1 MAILFG
7 RTLSAMLPPPD
18 DLVHELEARLAAL
31 QQTANHRQRK
41 TALGPCDTV
50 FRSSDADALI
60 SFASNDYLGLAN
72 HPGLTEAAKA
82 GADKWGVGAGASH
95 LVGGHALAHDRLERC
110 LATFT
115 GFPACLVFSTG
126 YLANLA
132 VPPALLG
139 RGDVIFADKLNH
151 ASLVDAALLSRATL
165 VRYPHLDLAALE
177 RQLRHATTGRKM
189 IVSDAV
195 FSMDGDVAP
204 LHALLELAERYDAWL
219 LVDDAHGFG
228 LLGPDGR
235 GSLAE
240 LGLMSPR
247 LILMATLGKAAGVA
261 GAFVAA
267 SSTVVEWLIQKAR
280 PYIFTTASPPLL
292 AETVL
297 RALELVQTGSDR
309 RASLARN
316 IEHLRSALHLQKFI
330 LLPSRTAIQPVVI
343 GSDEDALA
351 AAAILQTR
359 GLYVPAI
366 RPPTVPRGTARLRI
380 SLSAR
385 HTPQDLDRLAEAI
398 HEAERARA

>member
-1 MAILFG
+1 
-7 RTLSAMLPPPD
+7 MLPPPD
-18 DLVHELEARLAAL
+18 DVVHELEARLAAL
-31 QQTANHRQRK
+31 QQTANHRQRR
-41 TALGPCDTV
+41 TALGPCGTV
-50 FRSSDADALI
+50 FYSSGKDKQR

-95 LVGGHALAHDRLERC
+95 LVGGHALAHDRLEQR

-139 RGDVIFADKLNH
+139 RGDTLFADKLNH
-151 ASLVDAALLSRATL
+151 ASLVDAALLSRAKL
-165 VRYPHLDLAALE
+165 VRYPHLDLVTLE
-177 RQLRHATTGRKM
+177 RQLRSTTTGRKM
-189 IVSDAV
+189 IASDAV
-195 FSMDGDVAP
+195 FSMDGDIAP
-204 LHALLELAERYDAWL
+204 LHALLDLAERYDAWL

-240 LGLMSPR
+240 HGLISPR
-247 LILMATLGKAAGVA
+247 LILMATLGKAVGVS

-267 SSTVVEWLIQKAR
+267 SSTVVDWLIQKAR
-280 PYIFTTASPPLL
+280 PYIFTTASPPLV
-292 AETVL
+292 AEAVL
-297 RALELVQTGSDR
+297 TALDLVEAGNDR
-309 RASLARN
+309 RARLVRN
-316 IEHLRSALHLQKFI
+316 IEHLRDALHLHRFT

-351 AAAILQTR
+351 AAANLQAR

-380 SLSAR
+380 SLSAM
-385 HTPQDLDRLAEAI
+385 HTPEDLDRLAEAI
-398 HEAERARA
+398 HEAERARS